1 MIQSCIMAAECGQS
15 PRLLFH
21 GFPLRAGHMG
31 CLILKSHWLFLVS
44 FHHTQF
50 LREENKDQE
59 GVEEE
64 DQVLIMAVAS
74 AAET

>member
-1 MIQSCIMAAECGQS
+1 
-15 PRLLFH
+15 
-21 GFPLRAGHMG
+21 MG